1 MSRSWI
7 IDVLKLLGAQCILL
21 HHISIYGPIAQE
33 IGIFYPIFMDEFSGL
48 TRLAVPIFLV
58 TSGYLVAKSISQ
70 MREVHFGDLL
80 LKRYARLAPFYLLS
94 LCMCVIAG
102 VLLHDYLWGTWVPE
116 VPTWGG
122 FIAHALF
129 LQGLLDVPSISS
141 GVWYVAIDFQ
151 LFALTIFMA
160 YFFSSREKIRV
171 DNAKLK
177 LSLALLA
184 LLSFWIFN
192 RFESLDNWAIYFMGS
207 YVLGMLANWAH
218 EAVINRR
225 LFFLV
230 WFLGLLSVF
239 YEPRIRIAFA
249 LCLSMGLFL
258 WAQDKGEF
266 LSQRIKSVLSMLG
279 DSAYAVFLNHFVL
292 ILVWSS
298 VWNYFEMEGL
308 KCAVAMV
315 LFYWATCVAWGLYLH
330 LKIESFISTLQ
341 WTPLVNLFQRLRS
354 QNATELY
361 KAI

>member
-160 YFFSSREKIRV
+160 YLFSSREKIRV

-184 LLSFWIFN
+184 LLSLWVFN

-207 YVLGMLANWAH
+207 YILGMLAHWAH
-218 EAVINRR
+218 EGVINKR
-225 LFFLV
+225 LYLLV
-230 WFLGLLSVF
+230 GFLGGLSVL
-239 YEPRIRIAFA
+239 YEPRIRIALA
-249 LCLSMGLFL
+249 LCISMGLFL
-258 WAQDKGEF
+258 WAQDRGEF
-266 LSQRIKSVLSMLG
+266 LSHRIKSVLSLLG

-298 VWNYFEMEGL
+298 IWDYFEMEGL
-308 KCAVAMV
+308 KSASAMV
-315 LFYWATCVAWGLYLH
+315 LFYWLTCVAWGFYLH
-330 LKIESFISTLQ
+330 LKIESHISTLQ
-341 WTPLVNLFQRLRS
+341 CTPLVNLLQRVGY
-354 QNATELY
+354 QKATELY